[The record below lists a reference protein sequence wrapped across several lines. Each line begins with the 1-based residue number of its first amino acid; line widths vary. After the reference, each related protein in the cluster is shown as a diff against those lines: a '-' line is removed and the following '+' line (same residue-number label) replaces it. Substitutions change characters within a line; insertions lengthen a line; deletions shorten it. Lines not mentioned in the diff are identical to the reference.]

1 MRARANG
8 ALERHRPPTL
18 VVGGGATTGTLT
30 GATTTTT
37 TTRARAFER
46 DEEAETTRDDA
57 RVHAARGAGA
67 RGDASAR
74 TRRARLE
81 ESIVSREARDDDA
94 DDAAAKS
101 AARVRVERALGG
113 AFDYRQVV
121 ARALASAEEEMK
133 EKKETRATNGDEE
146 AWRGFPNEETR
157 AFAID
162 ARRDVE
168 RRMRDIRDEIAEEIW
183 GETQRERRRVVAH
196 ESEREEKTRAPPMRN
211 RVGVRKTAVA
221 FGTTVRA

>member
-81 ESIVSREARDDDA
+81 ESIVSREARDL
-94 DDAAAKS
+94 S
-101 AARVRVERALGG
+101 L
-113 AFDYRQVV
+113 
-121 ARALASAEEEMK
+121 
-133 EKKETRATNGDEE
+133 
-146 AWRGFPNEETR
+146 
-157 AFAID
+157 IH
-162 ARRDVE
+162 
-168 RRMRDIRDEIAEEIW
+168 I
-183 GETQRERRRVVAH
+183 
-196 ESEREEKTRAPPMRN
+196 
-211 RVGVRKTAVA
+211 
-221 FGTTVRA
+221 

>member
-1 MRARANG
+1 MRARARG

-18 VVGGGATTGTLT
+18 VVGGEATTGTTT

-37 TTRARAFER
+37 TTTRRSARER
-46 DEEAETTRDDA
+46 DDDAETTRDDA
-57 RVHAARGAGA
+57 RGRGAREAGA

-74 TRRARLE
+74 TRRTRVE
-81 ESIVSREARDDDA
+81 ESTVWRETRDDDA
-94 DDAAAKS
+94 DRAAGKS

-113 AFDYRQVV
+113 AFDYRQLV

-133 EKKETRATNGDEE
+133 EMKEIKETNGDEE
-146 AWRGFPNEETR
+146 AWRGFPNDETR

-168 RRMRDIRDEIAEEIW
+168 RRMRDVRDEIAEEIW
-183 GETQRERRRVVAH
+183 GETQRERRRAVAR
-196 ESEREEKTRAPPMRN
+196 ESERAPAPSMRN
-211 RVGVRKTAVA
+211 RVCVRKTAVA

>member
-94 DDAAAKS
+94 DHAAGKS

-113 AFDYRQVV
+113 AFDYRQLV

-133 EKKETRATNGDEE
+133 EMKEIKEANGDEE
-146 AWRGFPNEETR
+146 AWRGFPNDETR

-168 RRMRDIRDEIAEEIW
+168 RRMRDVRDEIAEEIW
-183 GETQRERRRVVAH
+183 GETQRERRRAVAR
-196 ESEREEKTRAPPMRN
+196 ESEREEKPSMRN
-211 RVGVRKTAVA
+211 RVCVRKTAVA